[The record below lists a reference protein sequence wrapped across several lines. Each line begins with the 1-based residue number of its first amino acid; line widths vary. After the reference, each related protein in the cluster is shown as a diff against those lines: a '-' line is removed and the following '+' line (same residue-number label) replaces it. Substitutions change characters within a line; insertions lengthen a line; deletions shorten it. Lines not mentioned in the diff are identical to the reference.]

1 MGAVSKEIMEKAV
14 QKWGKSAQILTLLEE
29 MSELQKELIKN
40 INRNKDNLDAVIDE
54 TADVEIMLAQMK
66 HIYQIEQAV
75 QERIPIKLQKVMKRL
90 ED

>member
-1 MGAVSKEIMEKAV
+1 MGAVSKEIMEKGV

-75 QERIPIKLQKVMKRL
+75 RERIPIKLQKVIKRL

>member
-14 QKWGKSAQILTLLEE
+14 QKWGKSSLILTLLEE

>member
-14 QKWGKSAQILTLLEE
+14 QKWGKSSLILTLLEE

-75 QERIPIKLQKVMKRL
+75 QERIPIKLQKVIKRL
-90 ED
+90 EE